1 MIALSKVRTFKVSF
15 LILLSL
21 AVLIGGA
28 AGCGKKSK
36 PAAKKPAPE
45 EPGAKFFPTVKPSAA
60 AGQLTYKNNCAAC
73 HGENGAGDG
82 PTASSL
88 PEKPAN
94 FTDLKFMRAEE
105 PQEFFKNVTN
115 GKESMP
121 KFKKKLTAG
130 KRWDA
135 VFFLWSRATS
145 PMEIA
150 AGRNIYNKNCVAC
163 HGKFGD
169 GKGQASAGLKTKPP
183 KFNDPEFMMKEK
195 SKDFYEVLTNGEKP
209 MPAFKKKLTDEQ
221 RWSAISYLWTFVYA
235 PAPE

>member
-1 MIALSKVRTFKVSF
+1 MTFFKTPSFKLTVLAL
-15 LILLSL
+15 L
-21 AVLIGGA
+21 ALAMVFGGIT
-28 AGCGKKSK
+28 GCKQK
-36 PAAKKPAPE
+36 AKPAPKKP
-45 EPGAKFFPTVKPSAA
+45 EPAEKGAEFFPKAKPSAA
-60 AGQLTYKNNCAAC
+60 AGQRIYKNNCAAC

-121 KFKKKLTAG
+121 KFKKKLTES

-150 AGRNIYNKNCVAC
+150 AGKNIYNKNCVAC

-169 GKGQASAGLKTKPP
+169 GKGQASAGLKKRPP